1 VLLPQPRH
9 RLLRAGGVGL
19 RRARS
24 RRGPPGAAPS
34 MAAAVFFY
42 TQRLHARYRAL
53 PPPRLA
59 RHGLAA
65 VAVDSENAPPYRGRP
80 PLNTSRGLQGRRLAI
95 SRSLMGVGSFS
106 RKK

>member
-1 VLLPQPRH
+1 V
-9 RLLRAGGVGL
+9 
-19 RRARS
+19 
-24 RRGPPGAAPS
+24 AAPS
-34 MAAAVFFY
+34 MAAAGICLFIPAGIWVFFY